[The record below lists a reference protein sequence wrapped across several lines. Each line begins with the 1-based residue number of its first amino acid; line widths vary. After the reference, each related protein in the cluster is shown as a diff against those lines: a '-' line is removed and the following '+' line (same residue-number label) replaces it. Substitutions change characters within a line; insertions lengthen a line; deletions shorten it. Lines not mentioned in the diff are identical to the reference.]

1 MIMIMI
7 INISKFFVE
16 NISLGTQLSGRAFD
30 CRSRGHRFKPDS
42 ALNFFKKHK
51 ITDLKSYT
59 LFYCIN
65 FLYIR
70 FKL

>member
-42 ALNFFKKHK
+42 ALNFFK
-51 ITDLKSYT
+51 TT
-59 LFYCIN
+59 
-65 FLYIR
+65 
-70 FKL
+70 